1 MIFFPEPKKCPTCD
15 KRLRKGHVCKEDPSK
30 KTDFKCKFCDA
41 YLDNEVS
48 LGFHLWKHT
57 KDPKYIVTTPTKKC
71 DKTPE
76 KSSTKVSEPVTETAK
91 TSIVA
96 DRVSE
101 SLTKGQTKEGSN
113 GKAATQANGP
123 SPPQAHAVNSFS
135 QLTSQPLCL
144 QTSGFAKE
152 VKPLNMQV
160 CNAAK

>member
-1 MIFFPEPKKCPTCD
+1 M
-15 KRLRKGHVCKEDPSK
+15 
-30 KTDFKCKFCDA
+30 
-41 YLDNEVS
+41 
-48 LGFHLWKHT
+48 
-57 KDPKYIVTTPTKKC
+57 
-71 DKTPE
+71 
-76 KSSTKVSEPVTETAK
+76 SEPVKDQEK
-91 TSIVA
+91 TNIVA
-96 DRVSE
+96 V
-101 SLTKGQTKEGSN
+101 KGPETLSKAQTKDVSN